1 VVGSAVRRR
10 RRHPLRPHEQHRPP
24 SKRHIPDQVLP
35 PAVRDGH
42 HLAPAAPVTVPIV
55 STATAVISMRSTS
68 GGSAHGIG
76 SCSREM

>member
-1 VVGSAVRRR
+1 MRARRR
-10 RRHPLRPHEQHRPP
+10 AGELLEQFDLVEAADKEGQGLKRR
-24 SKRHIPDQVLP
+24 D
-35 PAVRDGH
+35 
-42 HLAPAAPVTVPIV
+42 AAPVTVPIV